1 MSDLRLSGLA
11 TGLDTRALITQLMAF
26 ERRPVNLME
35 QAQAKTRSKIDLY
48 RQINTRLVSLQRAAE
63 KVMVAS
69 FNAATASTA
78 ASSDPTRAAATVT
91 GATTAGIYNL
101 TVNSLALKQITGGGV
116 FTTPNTGMTISDP
129 TRFGATL
136 GAGAVPGTYNVN
148 VLSLAKEQITGNGAF
163 NAPSLTATSTNT
175 TRVNA
180 VTVGAGAAFGTSS
193 YALTNV
199 RTFTAHRVQGSAAA
213 SATAAGA
220 AQAGTISLT
229 KGGVTTTVNVTAGM
243 TRNDLITAINGA
255 GGGYTAVLSTNRVRV
270 TGADAEA
277 FTMTGSSAALRTW
290 AGIGTVNTTVTG
302 VQARA
307 RIGGVDRF
315 SNDNVFTAAESG
327 IAGVGFTVVATSAAG
342 ATLNITNRT
351 GALAITNQATSTT
364 TNVAITASMSTA
376 ADVAAAINAANTGMT
391 ASVNGSGRLE
401 LKGNTAGVAF
411 TVADAGGGTAL
422 ASWLGINSVTN
433 QVQAADVAR
442 LSVDGGPTVTS
453 STNQFTGAIPGVT
466 INALAPGAATLD
478 ITNGSGTLRITNTT
492 AGGFTDVS
500 IASGSSIAA
509 VASAINAANTGM
521 TASVQAG
528 RLVLTGN
535 TEGDAFTI
543 EDAGGGS
550 TFASSLGIDTS
561 QTTQFASLASIS
573 LDGGPAITGTSNTF
587 NGALAGISIQAI
599 AAGTT
604 TLTVT
609 AGSGPTSGGGD
620 TQRQLTLNAIKDLV
634 TSFNDTMKFIKDNSS
649 YDTATKK
656 AGLLLGDS
664 MAANLRSGLTRMF
677 NEVVDDQGVYRTAHS
692 VGIQLQRDGTLVLDE
707 ARLKQALEDDSA
719 ALKTLFTHEDN
730 ATWTDGYGVA
740 IKANTLGAT
749 GATVA
754 GDGIANRLKAFVD
767 TMVANASQYNATD
780 GTGRHARGTLLT
792 RIDSAESVIKETD
805 RRIESYLNR
814 LAKRQKVMEAKFAA
828 MEKVVTMMRNQ
839 GNYMASQYIGMAQ
852 NNQ

>member
-1 MSDLRLSGLA
+1 MTRTDLA
-11 TGLDTRALITQLMAF
+11 TAIT
-26 ERRPVNLME
+26 
-35 QAQAKTRSKIDLY
+35 
-48 RQINTRLVSLQRAAE
+48 
-63 KVMVAS
+63 
-69 FNAATASTA
+69 
-78 ASSDPTRAAATVT
+78 
-91 GATTAGIYNL
+91 
-101 TVNSLALKQITGGGV
+101 NS
-116 FTTPNTGMTISDP
+116 
-129 TRFGATL
+129 
-136 GAGAVPGTYNVN
+136 
-148 VLSLAKEQITGNGAF
+148 
-163 NAPSLTATSTNT
+163 
-175 TRVNA
+175 
-180 VTVGAGAAFGTSS
+180 
-193 YALTNV
+193 
-199 RTFTAHRVQGSAAA
+199 
-213 SATAAGA
+213 
-220 AQAGTISLT
+220 
-229 KGGVTTTVNVTAGM
+229 
-243 TRNDLITAINGA
+243 
-255 GGGYTAVLSTNRVRV
+255 GGGYTGAIATNRLRV

-277 FTMTGSSAALRTW
+277 FTITGSTAALRTW
-290 AGIGTVNTTVTG
+290 AGIGTVTTTAG

-351 GALAITNQATSTT
+351 GTLAITNQATSTT
-364 TNVAITASMSTA
+364 TNVAITAAMTTA

-391 ASVNGSGRLE
+391 ATVNGSGRLE

-433 QVQAADVAR
+433 QVQAADLAR
-442 LSVDGGPTVTS
+442 MTVNGGPTVTS
-453 STNQFTGAIPGVT
+453 STNQFTGAITGVT

-500 IASGSSIAA
+500 IASGSGIAA

-587 NGALAGISIQAI
+587 NGAIAGVSIQAL

-620 TQRQLTLNAIKDLV
+620 AQKQLTLNAVKELV
-634 TSFNDTMKFIKDNSS
+634 TSFNDTMKFIKDNSN

-692 VGIQLQRDGTLVLDE
+692 VGIQLQRDGTLALDE

-719 ALKTLFTHEDN
+719 AFKTLFTHEDGLS
-730 ATWTDGYGVA
+730 WTDGYGVA
-740 IKANTLGAT
+740 IKSNTLGAT
-749 GATVA
+749 GSTVA
-754 GDGIANRLKAFVD
+754 GDGIANRLKAYVD
-767 TMVANASQYNATD
+767 TMVANASQYNSTD

-839 GNYMASQYIGMAQ
+839 GNYMASQYMGMAQ